1 MYVSLKCVHLY
12 YFHVYFSLCSS
23 ILFPCI
29 SLIFSCISLSN
40 VLIYIQMFSF
50 IFAQLYK
57 YRQIHLR
64 ERRRERLYLRKRACS
79 KLLYICAKELYIFM
93 YISLK
98 CVDLYLCNFM
108 CSSIFAYF
116 QVYLSPMCSSIFK
129 CVHLLFT
136 CATWLVHMSSMSHS
150 RNSYAWMTYPYIVWI
165 NMNDIFRGSHEFF
178 EHEWYQISFMF
189 KKLMWTPKDII
200 HVCETH
206 VNPWRYYSYM
216 SHSHESFTRS
226 YVPLR
231 DGGLGSRPK
240 KMYGERLG
248 DGVEYHLMSPTP
260 RR

>member
-98 CVDLYLCNFM
+98 CVHLVDGYCSTVQGLLDWFEVDLGFTELYIFMYISLKCVDLYLCNFM
-108 CSSIFAYF
+108 CSSIFAQLYKNT
-116 QVYLSPMCSSIFK
+116 QHCTNL
-129 CVHLLFT
+129 
-136 CATWLVHMSSMSHS
+136 
-150 RNSYAWMTYPYIVWI
+150 
-165 NMNDIFRGSHEFF
+165 
-178 EHEWYQISFMF
+178 QI
-189 KKLMWTPKDII
+189 
-200 HVCETH
+200 
-206 VNPWRYYSYM
+206 
-216 SHSHESFTRS
+216 
-226 YVPLR
+226 
-231 DGGLGSRPK
+231 
-240 KMYGERLG
+240 
-248 DGVEYHLMSPTP
+248 
-260 RR
+260 